1 MRLGILGPA
10 EGDLTALG
18 RAAQVLLDEMQA
30 DKILYLGDDDG
41 LDKVVAGWARDLVG
55 ADPGDEGLW
64 SRAAARCAEATPAEI
79 DQFVSSE
86 RARLRLKVFATLP
99 KGSRTIEILDGRVA
113 LFVFDKAVLDEED
126 IVAASLLVF
135 GKSDEPL
142 VRHVGARTFV
152 SPGPINAAEG
162 GVALLDDGSGGVR
175 VEVLRAG
182 TTKVLQSEQVGQ
194 SSGGRMRVQRG
205 P

>member
-10 EGDLTALG
+10 LGDLTGLG
-18 RAAQVLLDEMQA
+18 KAAQALLDEMQA

-55 ADPGDEGLW
+55 ADPGDEELFN
-64 SRAAARCAEATPAEI
+64 RAAASCAEGSPADI

-86 RARLRLKVFATLP
+86 RARLRLKVFATLS

-113 LFVFDKAVLDEED
+113 LFVHDKAVLDEED

-142 VRHVGARTFV
+142 LRRVGARTFV
-152 SPGPINAAEG
+152 SPGPISAPEG
-162 GVALLDDGSGGVR
+162 GTALLDDGNGGIR

-182 TTKVLQSEQVGQ
+182 TSKVTMSDQIGQ

>member
-10 EGDLTALG
+10 QGDLNALG
-18 RAAQVLLDEMQA
+18 RAAQVLLDDLSA

-55 ADPGDEGLW
+55 ADPGDEGLFN
-64 SRAAARCAEATPAEI
+64 RAAARCAQGSPADI
-79 DQFVSSE
+79 DQFVSAE

-113 LFVFDKAVLDEED
+113 LFVYDKGVLDEED

-142 VRHVGARTFV
+142 VRKVGVRTFV
-152 SPGPINAAEG
+152 SPGPISAPDG
-162 GVALLDDGSGGVR
+162 GAALLDDGAGGIR
-175 VEVLRAG
+175 VELLRAG
-182 TTKVLQSEQVGQ
+182 TTKVAMSDQIGQ
-194 SSGGRMRVQRG
+194 SSGSKMRVQRG
-205 P
+205 S

>member
-10 EGDLTALG
+10 QGDLTALG
-18 RAAQVLLDEMQA
+18 RAAQALLDETQA

-41 LDKVVAGWARDLVG
+41 LDKVVAGWAHDLVG

-64 SRAAARCAEATPAEI
+64 SRAAARCAEGTPADI
-79 DQFVSSE
+79 DKFVSSE
-86 RARLRLKVFATLP
+86 RARLRLQVFATLP

-113 LFVFDKAVLDEED
+113 LFVFDKGVLDEED

-135 GKSDEPL
+135 GKSDVPL
-142 VRHVGARTFV
+142 VRRVGARTFV
-152 SPGPINAAEG
+152 SPGPIGSPDG
-162 GVALLDDGSGGVR
+162 GVALLDDGSGGIR

-182 TTKVLQSEQVGQ
+182 TTKVLLSDQIGQ
-194 SSGGRMRVQRG
+194 SSGGRMRVQRD